1 MIQQCK
7 DFQRSVDYL
16 ETRPD
21 IAHDQLGFFGISQG
35 SKMGVIALALERRIR
50 AAAIA
55 EAGLWF
61 TTSPPEV
68 DEINFAP
75 HVRIPILMMSGRDDF
90 VNPVETS
97 QVPLFRLL
105 GTPEKD
111 KRHVLFE
118 SGHRGPTHEYIK
130 ETLDWFD
137 RYLGPVSR

>member
-1 MIQQCK
+1 
-7 DFQRSVDYL
+7 
-16 ETRPD
+16 
-21 IAHDQLGFFGISQG
+21 
-35 SKMGVIALALERRIR
+35 MGMIALALERRIR

-61 TTSPPEV
+61 QAPAPEV

-75 HVRIPILMMSGRDDF
+75 RIRIPVLMMSGRDDF
-90 VNPVETS
+90 AYPVETS

-137 RYLGPVSR
+137 RYLGPVNR